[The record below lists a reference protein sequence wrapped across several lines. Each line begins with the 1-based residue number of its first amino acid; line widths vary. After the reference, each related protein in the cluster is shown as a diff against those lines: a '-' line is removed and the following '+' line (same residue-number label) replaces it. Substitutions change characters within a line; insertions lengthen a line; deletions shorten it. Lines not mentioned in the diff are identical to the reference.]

1 MGIRMKNKWYFKYNK
16 LKTGFIVGLILPII
30 GFFVGFIAKGGGASF
45 NTFWQIFIQNHE
57 LVHNAALKSIYKDT
71 RESILMF
78 CLLANMLAF
87 YFSFFI
93 FKIDRFSSGL
103 VSITLILVAIIFL
116 FIY

>member
-1 MGIRMKNKWYFKYNK
+1 MGIRMKKKWYFKYNN

-30 GFFVGFIAKGGGASF
+30 GFFIGFLTKGGDSSF
-45 NTFWQIFIQNHE
+45 ITFWQIFTQNPE
-57 LVHNAALKSIYKDT
+57 LIHNSALKSIYQDT
-71 RESILMF
+71 RESTLMF

-87 YFSFFI
+87 YFSFFM

-103 VSITLILVAIIFL
+103 VSITLILVALIFL